1 MRPLLL
7 SQSDS
12 SGGAAR
18 ASFRLHQALLS
29 CGIDSRMQVG
39 VRNTDDITIDCP
51 IGELRK
57 LASKVRPRLGSL
69 LMRLQRTPN
78 TSLHS
83 PNYFNSGLVKN
94 LNQADADVLNLH
106 WVNNEFLSIEDIGSL
121 QKPVVL
127 TLHDMW
133 AFCGAEHYA
142 SDDEN
147 ARWRKGYSVKNRL
160 DGYAGIDIDR
170 WVWRRKSKAWQRPM
184 HIVTPSRWL
193 ADCARASTLMRD
205 WPIHV
210 IPNPIDTRQY
220 QPWSKKLA
228 REILGLPQAAKLVMF
243 GAMGG
248 SADPRKGWDLL
259 QEALLTIADKVTEIE
274 CIIFGQSTPQ
284 NSPNLRLPL
293 HWMGHVHDD
302 ATLSL
307 LYSAADVMV
316 VPSRQE
322 NLPQSATEAQSCG
335 CPVVAFNCTGLPDV
349 VEHKKTG
356 YLAKAYDVRDLA
368 NGILWVLGNEK
379 RYLTLSKAAR
389 QRSVALW
396 SQEIVAKKYLEVY
409 KITAKDYKDRY

>member
-1 MRPLLL
+1 MKPLLL

-18 ASFRLHQALLS
+18 ASFRLHHALLS
-29 CGIDSRMQVG
+29 CGIHSRMQVG
-39 VRNTDDITIDCP
+39 IKKTDDITVDSP
-51 IGELRK
+51 GGKLRK

-78 TSLHS
+78 TSPHS

-142 SDDEN
+142 PDDEN
-147 ARWRKGYSVKNRL
+147 ARWRKGYNVKNRP

-170 WVWRRKSKAWQRPM
+170 WVWMRKSKAWQRPI

-205 WPIHV
+205 WPVHV
-210 IPNPIDTRQY
+210 IPNLIDTRQY
-220 QPWSKKLA
+220 QPWSKKIA
-228 REILGLPQAAKLVMF
+228 REILGLPQAGKLVMF

-248 SADPRKGWDLL
+248 GVDPRKGWDLL
-259 QEALLTIADKVTEIE
+259 QEALLTIADKATGIE

-284 NSPNLRLPL
+284 NPPNLRLPL

-335 CPVVAFNCTGLPDV
+335 CPVVAFNCTGLPDA

-356 YLAKAYDVRDLA
+356 YLAKAYDIEELA
-368 NGILWVLGNEK
+368 NGILWVLGDDK

-389 QRSVALW
+389 QRAVNLW
-396 SQEIVAKKYLEVY
+396 SQEIVAKKYLELYEIV
-409 KITAKDYKDRY
+409 ARDYKGFY